1 MQKSPGSRALW
12 RSGLFSLCA
21 GALISLVLLRF
32 LSQLDQ
38 PGLTPEDLR
47 RSGAALA
54 LQILSISAAAIGFV
68 TYTSLRTRSS
78 LEQALTALTESCRI
92 FRSAARASGAMVFCR
107 KAPGRELISP
117 QSREEIAASDSPA
130 LPADFLRWLE
140 ETPCEPGEIT
150 SELFPNPGGGPDL
163 EVTVL
168 APEESP
174 EERIG
179 CVMAARVPA
188 GSEQTV

>member
-38 PGLTPEDLR
+38 PGLTPEGLR

-92 FRSAARASGAMVFCR
+92 FRSAARAAGAMVFCR

-117 QSREEIAASDSPA
+117 RAGRKSP
-130 LPADFLRWLE
+130 PR
-140 ETPCEPGEIT
+140 
-150 SELFPNPGGGPDL
+150 
-163 EVTVL
+163 TVL
-168 APEESP
+168 PCRRIFSGGWRRPPVSP
-174 EERIG
+174 GRSPPSCSRIP
-179 CVMAARVPA
+179 AAALIWR
-188 GSEQTV
+188 

>member
-92 FRSAARASGAMVFCR
+92 FRGAARAAGAMVFCR
-107 KAPGRELISP
+107 KAPGRE
-117 QSREEIAASDSPA
+117 SD
-130 LPADFLRWLE
+130 LP
-140 ETPCEPGEIT
+140 PEPGGDRR
-150 SELFPNPGGGPDL
+150 LGQP
-163 EVTVL
+163 
-168 APEESP
+168 
-174 EERIG
+174 
-179 CVMAARVPA
+179 CPA
-188 GSEQTV
+188 GGFSPVAGGDPL

>member
-1 MQKSPGSRALW
+1 MRKSPGSRALW

-92 FRSAARASGAMVFCR
+92 FRSAARAAGAMVFCR
-107 KAPGRELISP
+107 KAPGP
-117 QSREEIAASDSPA
+117 P
-130 LPADFLRWLE
+130 
-140 ETPCEPGEIT
+140 EPGGDRRLGQ
-150 SELFPNPGGGPDL
+150 S
-163 EVTVL
+163 
-168 APEESP
+168 
-174 EERIG
+174 
-179 CVMAARVPA
+179 CPA
-188 GSEQTV
+188 GGFSSVAGGDPL

>member
-78 LEQALTALTESCRI
+78 LEQALTAPPNPAASSAVPPGQPVPWY
-92 FRSAARASGAMVFCR
+92 SAARR
-107 KAPGRELISP
+107 R
-117 QSREEIAASDSPA
+117 D
-130 LPADFLRWLE
+130 
-140 ETPCEPGEIT
+140 
-150 SELFPNPGGGPDL
+150 
-163 EVTVL
+163 
-168 APEESP
+168 
-174 EERIG
+174 
-179 CVMAARVPA
+179 
-188 GSEQTV
+188 GS

>member
-78 LEQALTALTESCRI
+78 LEQALTTLTESCRI
-92 FRSAARASGAMVFCR
+92 FRSAARAAGAMVFCR

-117 QSREEIAASDSPA
+117 QSREEIAASVCSFMNGSAMVLISISGTNIEMFFACTLPMRPA
-130 LPADFLRWLE
+130 PIMPTFIYFLSSF
-140 ETPCEPGEIT
+140 I
-150 SELFPNPGGGPDL
+150 
-163 EVTVL
+163 
-168 APEESP
+168 
-174 EERIG
+174 
-179 CVMAARVPA
+179 
-188 GSEQTV
+188 Q

>member
-68 TYTSLRTRSS
+68 T
-78 LEQALTALTESCRI
+78 
-92 FRSAARASGAMVFCR
+92 
-107 KAPGRELISP
+107 
-117 QSREEIAASDSPA
+117 
-130 LPADFLRWLE
+130 
-140 ETPCEPGEIT
+140 
-150 SELFPNPGGGPDL
+150 
-163 EVTVL
+163 
-168 APEESP
+168 
-174 EERIG
+174 
-179 CVMAARVPA
+179 
-188 GSEQTV
+188 

>member
-1 MQKSPGSRALW
+1 MRRCGAVEPPALHAQ
-12 RSGLFSLCA
+12 C
-21 GALISLVLLRF
+21 
-32 LSQLDQ
+32 
-38 PGLTPEDLR
+38 
-47 RSGAALA
+47 
-54 LQILSISAAAIGFV
+54 SA
-68 TYTSLRTRSS
+68 
-78 LEQALTALTESCRI
+78 
-92 FRSAARASGAMVFCR
+92 
-107 KAPGRELISP
+107 

>member
-68 TYTSLRTRSS
+68 TYTFLRTRSS
-78 LEQALTALTESCRI
+78 LEQALTESCRI
-92 FRSAARASGAMVFCR
+92 FRSAARAAGAMVFCR

-130 LPADFLRWLE
+130 LPADFLQWLE
-140 ETPCEPGEIT
+140 ETPCEPGEII